1 MSDIDLRI
9 VVLMASGCPK
19 CSFPLDRQRRSL
31 PQRLLFRRLFV
42 CRACGTQLRAWRIPL
57 EGTVRFVASPHT
69 RCISC
74 GNARVRHLATRD
86 RIDHMS
92 AHPFSLIAALVRAPI
107 YHCNACRYQYHDWR
121 GVNPETQ
128 ERRVGPDA
136 SSSPAEKDAAA
147 RDSMSGSTEIDDEM
161 DTFSMAS
168 APPAEVAS
176 VAASNGRSDALV

>member
-1 MSDIDLRI
+1 MSDIDLRTDL
-9 VVLMASGCPK
+9 LMASGCPK

-31 PQRLLFRRLFV
+31 LQRLLFRRLFV

-74 GNARVRHLATRD
+74 GNVRVRHLVTRD

-92 AHPFSLIAALVRAPI
+92 AHPFSLLAALVRAPI

-121 GVNPETQ
+121 GVNPDAQ
-128 ERRVGPDA
+128 ERRVGRDA
-136 SSSPAEKDAAA
+136 PSSPAEKDAVA
-147 RDSMSGSTEIDDEM
+147 RESVSGPTGIDDAMESL
-161 DTFSMAS
+161 SMES
-168 APPAEVAS
+168 AAPVEVTS
-176 VAASNGRSDALV
+176 GAASNNRSNALV

>member
-107 YHCNACRYQYHDWR
+107 YHCNACRSQYHDWR
-121 GVNPETQ
+121 GVNPDTQ

-136 SSSPAEKDAAA
+136 PSSPAEKDAVA
-147 RDSMSGSTEIDDEM
+147 REGMSGPTGIDDAM
-161 DTFSMAS
+161 DSRSMES
-168 APPAEVAS
+168 AAPFQVTS
-176 VAASNGRSDALV
+176 GAASNSRSTALV